1 MEYNKAE
8 VAGSKAEVED
18 SKDEVEDSKGEVE
31 DSKDEVEDSKDMVAQ
46 VSKAGEAVGSKARD
60 VVVDSKASRHEEGNR
75 LKEVA
80 NIKHKEVSHSSPKH
94 NHFPVR
100 QG

>member
-8 VAGSKAEVED
+8 VAGSKDEEEDSKGEVED
-18 SKDEVEDSKGEVE
+18 SKGEVEDSKGEVE
-31 DSKDEVEDSKDMVAQ
+31 DSKDEVGDSKDMVAQ
-46 VSKAGEAVGSKARD
+46 VSKAGEAVGSKA
-60 VVVDSKASRHEEGNR
+60 SRHEDGNR

-80 NIKHKEVSHSSPKH
+80 NIKHKEVIHSSPKH
-94 NHFPVR
+94 SHFPVR